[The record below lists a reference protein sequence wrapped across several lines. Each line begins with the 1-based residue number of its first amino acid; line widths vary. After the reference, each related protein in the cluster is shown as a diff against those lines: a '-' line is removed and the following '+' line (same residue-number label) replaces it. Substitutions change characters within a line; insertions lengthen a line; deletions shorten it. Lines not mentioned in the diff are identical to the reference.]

1 MGNEKLGKT
10 ETFRALLNNEAKK
23 AIEAEGGLEYTYP
36 TCNNTPHLSK
46 WEKATKSMAHMNYV
60 AYAVHL
66 DDYLY
71 YMRKKLQCAAIAAGI
86 AAGIGLTSAIIVR
99 LLKK

>member
-1 MGNEKLGKT
+1 MRNEKLGKI
-10 ETFRALLNNEAKK
+10 EAFRALLNNEAKK
-23 AIEAEGGLEYTYP
+23 AIDAEGGSEYTYP
-36 TCNNTPHLSK
+36 TCNTPHLSK
-46 WEKATKSMAHMNYV
+46 WEKATKSMSYMNYV

-71 YMRKKLQCAAIAAGI
+71 YTRKKLQCAAIASSI